1 VLFSQQGRYP
11 EAIGALRTAVA
22 VQPDMAEAHYRLA
35 GAYQRTGQKTDADRE
50 MAIFKQL
57 KAREKQ

>member
-1 VLFSQQGRYP
+1 
-11 EAIGALRTAVA
+11 
-22 VQPDMAEAHYRLA
+22 VQPGMAEAHYRLA

-57 KAREKQ
+57 KAREK